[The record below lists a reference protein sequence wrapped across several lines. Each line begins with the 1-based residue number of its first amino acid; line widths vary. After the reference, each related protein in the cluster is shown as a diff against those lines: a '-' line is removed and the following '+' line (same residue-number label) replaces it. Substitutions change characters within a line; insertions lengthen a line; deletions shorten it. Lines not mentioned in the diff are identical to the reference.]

1 MFVSDYYLTAK
12 LFNAGN
18 STRSSTHKM
27 RYQYFFED
35 LLWSRTCS
43 FGMGQFVWTLM
54 STSEHMSREMFCVHE
69 SEITAGVPSIPWLLP
84 FKFWE
89 SWLSFWYLCILESW
103 CGMSCAVTWS
113 VHQSHHN
120 DIHFTFQTPEP
131 IWLSWQMFW
140 LSWHEFAHTHTRYS
154 TIAFVLAS
162 FYLLIHIEWNL
173 SYMRVYVMLQLI
185 AFATIYFFLHRM
197 NDIVLALIV
206 I

>member
-1 MFVSDYYLTAK
+1 MMFVSDYYLTAK

-54 STSEHMSREMFCVHE
+54 STSEYTSREMFCVHE

-140 LSWHEFAHTHTRYS
+140 LSWHEFAHTHT
-154 TIAFVLAS
+154 I
-162 FYLLIHIEWNL
+162 FYH
-173 SYMRVYVMLQLI
+173 R
-185 AFATIYFFLHRM
+185 FRFGFFLPFDSYRVKFKLDARLC
-197 NDIVLALIV
+197 NASIDCICNNIVLFP
-206 I
+206 

>member
-1 MFVSDYYLTAK
+1 MFVSDYYLTAR

-89 SWLSFWYLCILESW
+89 SWLSFWYLYTWVVMWYVMRCHLICAPESSQW
-103 CGMSCAVTWS
+103 YSFYVPNTWAHLIKLTN
-113 VHQSHHN
+113 VL
-120 DIHFTFQTPEP
+120 IVMTRIRT
-131 IWLSWQMFW
+131 
-140 LSWHEFAHTHTRYS
+140 HTHTRYS